1 MTERHDKIQKSYND
15 IGIDSKLDRG
25 RIRKL
30 MLIGIFAACMV
41 LVGDMLLGWGM
52 HDASKGG
59 MEGYLS
65 AYINLPDGRI
75 FWSAFLGLLGIPLEA
90 LSYFGVY
97 RLIAPYSQ
105 RYAHLYRTGI
115 LGVLTFGGCGVH
127 VPCLAC
133 VFFYKYMSAANPET
147 AVGESVHF
155 GAYFL
160 LPGMILFMI
169 FWVLHH
175 IAHICAFAKGLTP
188 YPKWCWIFCPAFG
201 MALTMLLKFLPESP
215 LRNALTAAWISIGNL
230 WMFIGLLVMMKK
242 AIGDKDV

>member
-75 FWSAFLGLLGIPLEA
+75 FWSTFLGLLGIPLEA

-97 RLIAPYSQ
+97 RLIAPCSGGAPKIQ
-105 RYAHLYRTGI
+105 GAAGHHRHSRY
-115 LGVLTFGGCGVH
+115 GG
-127 VPCLAC
+127 A
-133 VFFYKYMSAANPET
+133 
-147 AVGESVHF
+147 
-155 GAYFL
+155 
-160 LPGMILFMI
+160 
-169 FWVLHH
+169 
-175 IAHICAFAKGLTP
+175 
-188 YPKWCWIFCPAFG
+188 
-201 MALTMLLKFLPESP
+201 
-215 LRNALTAAWISIGNL
+215 
-230 WMFIGLLVMMKK
+230 
-242 AIGDKDV
+242 

>member
-75 FWSAFLGLLGIPLEA
+75 F
-90 LSYFGVY
+90 
-97 RLIAPYSQ
+97 
-105 RYAHLYRTGI
+105 
-115 LGVLTFGGCGVH
+115 
-127 VPCLAC
+127 
-133 VFFYKYMSAANPET
+133 
-147 AVGESVHF
+147 
-155 GAYFL
+155 
-160 LPGMILFMI
+160 
-169 FWVLHH
+169 
-175 IAHICAFAKGLTP
+175 
-188 YPKWCWIFCPAFG
+188 
-201 MALTMLLKFLPESP
+201 
-215 LRNALTAAWISIGNL
+215 
-230 WMFIGLLVMMKK
+230 
-242 AIGDKDV
+242 

>member
-1 MTERHDKIQKSYND
+1 MTTYND
-15 IGIDSKLDRG
+15 IGIDSKLDRA

-65 AYINLPDGRI
+65 AYIDLPDGRI
-75 FWSAFLGLLGIPLEA
+75 FWSAFLGLIGIPLEA
-90 LSYFGVY
+90 LCYFGVY

-133 VFFYKYMSAANPET
+133 VFFYKYMSAANSQT
-147 AVGESVHF
+147 AVSDSVRF

-160 LPGMILFMI
+160 LPGMILFLV
-169 FWVLHH
+169 FWVIHH
-175 IAHICAFAKGLTP
+175 IAHFCAFAKGLTP
-188 YPKWCWIFCPAFG
+188 IRSGAGSSVPRSYGIDDAAQILAGITAQKHTDRRVDQHRQPLDVHWLVG
-201 MALTMLLKFLPESP
+201 DHEESD
-215 LRNALTAAWISIGNL
+215 G
-230 WMFIGLLVMMKK
+230 
-242 AIGDKDV
+242 